1 MFSVSEL
8 VNLVIRFTC
17 FLAGFWLLWKINYC
31 SRSKGNETRLFSVKN
46 GNDLISVIIPA
57 RNEEHNLPLI
67 LSSLKKQS
75 YKNLEIIVVD
85 DNSGDKTGSVATG
98 YGAKVIKTE
107 GPPEGWVGKTWA
119 CHNGA
124 MAAKGDYFLFL
135 DADTCLREDAVE
147 RIFNCRQSQGGVISV
162 QPYHKVKRFYEKFAI
177 IFNMIAMAGI
187 NSFNPFSSNTK
198 PYGAFGP
205 CIFFKKEDY
214 WKIKGHESSKGK
226 VLEDISIGKRITDSG
241 IKLKNYG
248 GKGLIDFRMYPDG
261 FKSLVEGYS
270 KGFMLGAK
278 STSIFL
284 LIITIAWISATF
296 STVYM
301 PVISLI
307 NGDYTI
313 LLIYLFLYICY
324 SAQIYW
330 MGFRIGNF
338 GVIPAIFFPIYILFF
353 VLIFF
358 YSMIITLFV
367 RRVTWKGRKIKC

>member
-1 MFSVSEL
+1 MFDTPEL
-8 VNLVIRFTC
+8 INLIIRFAC
-17 FLAGFWLLWKINYC
+17 FFSGFWLLWKINYC
-31 SRSKGNETRLFSVKN
+31 AENKKSETKLPPVKAGNALV
-46 GNDLISVIIPA
+46 SVIIPA
-57 RNEEHNLPLI
+57 RNEEHNLPVL
-67 LSSLKKQS
+67 LGSLKKQS

-85 DNSGDKTGSVATG
+85 DNSSDNTGNIAAG
-98 YGAKVIKTE
+98 YGTKVIKTDE
-107 GPPEGWVGKTWA
+107 PPQGWVGKTWA

-124 MAAKGDYFLFL
+124 LAAKGDYFLFL

-147 RIFNCRQSQGGVISV
+147 RIFNCRNIQGGVVSV

-177 IFNMIAMAGI
+177 IFNIIAMAGI
-187 NSFNPFSSNTK
+187 NSFNPASSKTR

-205 CIFFKKEDY
+205 CIFFRKEDY
-214 WKIKGHESSKGK
+214 LKINGHESSKGK
-226 VLEDISIGKRITDSG
+226 VLEDISIGRKITGSG

-248 GKGLIDFRMYPDG
+248 GKGLIDFRMYPEG
-261 FKSLVEGYS
+261 FKSLIEGYS
-270 KGFMLGAK
+270 KGFLIGAK

-296 STVYM
+296 SAVYM
-301 PVISLI
+301 PVISFI
-307 NGDYTI
+307 NRDYAI
-313 LLIYLFLYICY
+313 LFIYLFLYICY

-338 GVIPAIFFPIYILFF
+338 GIIPALLFPVFIVFF

-367 RRVTWKGRKIKC
+367 RKVTWKGRKIKC